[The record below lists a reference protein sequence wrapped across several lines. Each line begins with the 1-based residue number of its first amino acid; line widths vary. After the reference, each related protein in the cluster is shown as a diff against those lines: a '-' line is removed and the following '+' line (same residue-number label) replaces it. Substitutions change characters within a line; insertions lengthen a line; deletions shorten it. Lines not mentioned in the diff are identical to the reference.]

1 MMILRPFA
9 LNGLRSF
16 LFNIKDG
23 TNESLIPSFLSCPYA
38 LRTAPSAADATS
50 FAYRAR

>member
-38 LRTAPSAADATS
+38 MRTAPSDADETS